1 MGRHSVDVSDHNFQQ
16 EVIDHDLPVLV
27 DFWAGWCGPCKMIG
41 PVIEEIA
48 AEYKDRIKVVKVDV
62 DREQRVAGE
71 LGVRSIPT
79 LVMFRDGREVR
90 RIVGYTPK
98 AELKKIIDQ
107 QLA

>member
-1 MGRHSVDVSDHNFQQ
+1 MGRHSVDVNDFNFQQ
-16 EVIDHDLPVLV
+16 EVIDHNLPVLV

-41 PVIEEIA
+41 LVIEEIA

-62 DREQRVAGE
+62 DRERRVAGE

-79 LVMFRDGREVR
+79 LVMFKDGQEVK
-90 RIVGYTPK
+90 RIVGYTSK
-98 AELKKIIDQ
+98 AELRRIIDQ